1 MTYHQYSIISIQ
13 HYYMMTFTL
22 PQILPEARERFEE
35 YKDLLD
41 DFGGVSYEEFAACV
55 CDGPPRSISL

>member
-1 MTYHQYSIISIQ
+1 
-13 HYYMMTFTL
+13 MMTFTL